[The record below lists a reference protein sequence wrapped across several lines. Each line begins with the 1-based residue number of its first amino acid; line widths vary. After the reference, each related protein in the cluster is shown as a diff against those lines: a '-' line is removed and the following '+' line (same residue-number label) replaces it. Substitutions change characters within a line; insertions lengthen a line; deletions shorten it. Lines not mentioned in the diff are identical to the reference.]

1 MESRA
6 TGCLALWAVERRVR
20 AADRPIAL
28 DNKSVILS
36 SLAGQNHFRRIASQ
50 RRSPDACPEDIGKT
64 MMISSRSTN
73 MLRDGLRSLSMAALV
88 GFAGTCHAQS
98 AVNAQGMAAGA
109 TAPSIATCVAC
120 HGALGAGTATGGPRL
135 AGKNADYLA
144 HALSMFKAGTRAS
157 SVMQTVALN
166 LSDSEIHE
174 LANFFS
180 RQNPPLAEGTPPQQ
194 SLVIAGKQLAEMG
207 AGSNVPACFSCH
219 GAGGKGNGARFPG
232 IAGEPAAFV
241 VARLHEFQA
250 RAKGKPPAPGT
261 MTAVAAT
268 LNDTQIEEAAA
279 YLSVTRP

>member
-1 MESRA
+1 
-6 TGCLALWAVERRVR
+6 
-20 AADRPIAL
+20 
-28 DNKSVILS
+28 
-36 SLAGQNHFRRIASQ
+36 
-50 RRSPDACPEDIGKT
+50 
-64 MMISSRSTN
+64 MISSRSST
-73 MLRDGLRSLSMAALV
+73 MLRNRLRSLSIAALV
-88 GFAGTCHAQS
+88 GFAGTCQAQP
-98 AVNAQGMAAGA
+98 AANAQDTAAGT

-120 HGALGAGTATGGPRL
+120 HGALGAGTVSGGPRL
-135 AGKNADYLA
+135 AGKDPVYLA

-157 SVMQTVALN
+157 TVMQPVALN
-166 LSDSEIHE
+166 LSDSDIQQ

-180 RQNPPLAEGTPPQQ
+180 SQDPPLAKGAPPPQ

-241 VARLHEFQA
+241 VTRLHEFQE
-250 RAKGKPPAPGT
+250 RAKGKPPAPGS

-268 LNDTQIEEAAA
+268 LNDAQIEEAAA